1 MSAELQ
7 QLQLST
13 QFALCDILKVK
24 ATLV

>member
-1 MSAELQ
+1 LSVEL

-24 ATLV
+24 AALV